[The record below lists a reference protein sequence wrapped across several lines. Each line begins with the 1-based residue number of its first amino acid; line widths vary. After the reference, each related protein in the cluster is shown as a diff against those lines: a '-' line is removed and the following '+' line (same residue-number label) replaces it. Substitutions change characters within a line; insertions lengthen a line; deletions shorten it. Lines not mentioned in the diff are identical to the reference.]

1 MLKCS
6 KHFAIG
12 AGLLIT
18 SAPELLHRQHVNLKL
33 KAASQF
39 MACGHNARVFTVADQ
54 DVVAAV
60 QRKAPEWQHTPCG
73 HVLAEG
79 ESMTLL
85 LMSNTELNNG
95 ARFKYPT
102 LV

>member
-1 MLKCS
+1 MGQHHQAGSAGELLLKCS

-60 QRKAPEWQHTPCG
+60 QRKAPEPPQFYRY
-73 HVLAEG
+73 
-79 ESMTLL
+79 
-85 LMSNTELNNG
+85 
-95 ARFKYPT
+95 ARQSYPNQCSIR
-102 LV
+102 